1 MSVSDKSVHSRRRFL
16 QSAAVTGAGLTTSW
30 PGMVVAT
37 ETASASSMPGTAP
50 DVRGANGRRE
60 TAAGCLDKAEV
71 IAAVERSLANIM
83 ADGVDPNFP
92 APFELGRLRHDVDL
106 QREVVALTIDY
117 ILHPA
122 QRSGATASLHLMSM
136 PKANLFG
143 YRYFAQIDVLGA
155 TRYLATAIL
164 IAKRL
169 EAARSPEQ
177 KLRVFSHRFLS
188 EGLAIFDAD
197 CDYGTFLTCTL
208 DKLDLRPKTFLV
220 SADIANFYPSIDDAR
235 FLQNLRARG
244 VEPWLTETLEDIL
257 SQWKSRWSHGFP
269 VGPVASYLLAEAALT
284 NVDAKLTNDGIDFIR
299 YVDDYRFFTD
309 DMVSAR
315 LAVGKLV
322 EHLQAEN
329 LTLNQAKSSV
339 EVVTSSEYV
348 SNLNDRRM
356 IRFWNQ
362 ASSKA
367 FDQIAQ
373 GSTAQ
378 PAPDS
383 ATPAKKDPSTPK
395 KKNKG
400 GTTKKPPCRGYAAGC
415 SPFEKSQ
422 LDELDLAFLDQAEP
436 KVLLSN
442 LEKLAAEGK
451 PVRLGDFRALIESA
465 CYRENYA
472 LIGDALSLL
481 VDNPHCV
488 IYLIDVLSKERD
500 RIPVSIRRMASDWFA
515 ARLVSGRI
523 SDHEVMNVAM
533 LFGVE
538 GYHQPDAIYGYLQ
551 SDLCTKSP
559 IATRVLLA
567 ALQDHCDSERAM
579 ALVDRFSRADGF
591 VRRAILDLAWPHLD
605 RDRKSIF
612 VSKYQADFKAD
623 PFLRAL
629 LNGAAGPGPGAGLMT

>member
-1 MSVSDKSVHSRRRFL
+1 
-16 QSAAVTGAGLTTSW
+16 
-30 PGMVVAT
+30 MVAAT
-37 ETASASSMPGTAP
+37 ESASPSSPPGAAR
-50 DVRGANGRRE
+50 DVKGASGRSE
-60 TAAGCLDKAEV
+60 TAAGSPDKTEI
-71 IAAVERSLANIM
+71 IAAAERSLANIM
-83 ADGVDPNFP
+83 VDGVDPNFP
-92 APFELGRLRHDVDL
+92 TPFEIGRLRRDVDL
-106 QREVVALTIDY
+106 QREVVHLTIDY
-117 ILHPA
+117 ILHPER
-122 QRSGATASLHLMSM
+122 RSGATAALHLMSM

-143 YRYFAQIDVLGA
+143 YRFFAQIDVLGA

-169 EAARSPEQ
+169 EAARNPEQ

-188 EGLAIFDAD
+188 EGPAIFDAD
-197 CDYGTFLTCTL
+197 CDYGTFLSRIL
-208 DKLDLRPKTFLV
+208 EKLDLRQETFLV
-220 SADIANFYPSIDDAR
+220 SADIANFYPSIDDSR
-235 FLQNLRARG
+235 FIQNLKAQG
-244 VEPWLTETLEDIL
+244 VEPWLAETLEDIL
-257 SQWKSRWSHGFP
+257 SQWKSQWHQGFP

-284 NVDAKLTNDGIDFIR
+284 SVDAKLARDGIDFIR
-299 YVDDYRFFTD
+299 YVDDYRFFTG
-309 DMVSAR
+309 DMASAR
-315 LAVGKLV
+315 FAVGRLV

-339 EVVTSSEYV
+339 EVVTSSGYV
-348 SNLNDRRM
+348 SHLNDRRM

-367 FDQIAQ
+367 FDQMAQ

-378 PAPDS
+378 PIPNSTAPE
-383 ATPAKKDPSTPK
+383 KKGPSNPK
-395 KKNKG
+395 KKDKD
-400 GTTKKPPCRGYAAGC
+400 GTTKKPPCRGYGGC

-422 LDELDLAFLDQAEP
+422 LDEIDLAFLDNVEP
-436 KVLLSN
+436 MVLLSN
-442 LEKLAAEGK
+442 LEKLAAEAK

-472 LIGDALSLL
+472 LIGDSLALL

-500 RIPVSIRRMASDWFA
+500 RIPVSIRRKASDWFA

-538 GYHQPDAIYGYLQ
+538 GYHQPDAIYNYLQ

-567 ALQDHCDSERAM
+567 ALQNHCDGARAM
-579 ALVDRFSRADGF
+579 ALVDRFSRADRF
-591 VRRAILDLAWPHLD
+591 VRRAILDLAWPRLD
-605 RDRKSIF
+605 RDQKA
-612 VSKYQADFKAD
+612 VLASKYQTDFKAD

-629 LNGAAGPGPGAGLMT
+629 LNGTAGPGSGARLMTS